1 MIKRDRLAIRLLAGA
16 ALAGLQLAGS
26 AGQAAAQS
34 NSSAI
39 EEVVVTARK
48 QTETVISVPVAV
60 TALTAEAIEDRGIT
74 DYNSLQDF
82 TPAFKAGKQSTN
94 RNDRGYQ
101 VFVMRGMN
109 PGSDLPSRTGT
120 SVFVDGVPIGNG
132 ATAGLTDVE
141 RLEVVAGPQS
151 AYYGRSTFS
160 GAVNFITRPP
170 GFEFKQNLEFTY
182 GRFNTTELKAGVEG
196 PIIPDMLAGRLS
208 GRYYK
213 TDGQYKN
220 FGYTGN
226 LGSEE
231 TKSITGSLYFTPT
244 SSTKIRAQGTTWTDE
259 DGAPAVGQLY
269 AVDYNCRTPTAGAAN
284 NYICGAVG
292 SVPANRITQQTQVP
306 ANVFDI
312 LNRSATVNTDDL
324 FNNIGLHRRAYEF
337 HSSATQGL
345 PAGYTLDA
353 NFSFFSSRM
362 TFLTDT
368 AIRDGRGTPNPNFG
382 VIAGVVPYF
391 SRTALGQSYFQDTS
405 GEVRVSSPQTQ
416 RLTWLVGINGY
427 RAREWRVTN
436 AFGNAGF
443 ALTVPR
449 GVDGNNTVG
458 VFGAASF
465 KFTDAISLS
474 VEGRRQSD
482 EIQQRTPASNLAFKA
497 TFTSF
502 TPRVILSYNPN
513 PNLNIYASYAEGSR
527 PGTFNSSLF
536 ALPAA
541 AQAQVQAQLTVP
553 VAVDEEKVAMYEVG
567 VKGNF
572 LDRRLRILSAFY
584 SGEWTGR
591 QVSQRFTYF
600 NPTVQQATVVIGGS
614 EVKVYGVELEA
625 SFRATPELTLE
636 GTFDFAGT
644 KIDKT
649 IDLISLQLLGTSNPV
664 GNRLPRY
671 PVTSGSL
678 SVAYEREV
686 RPGMNGF
693 ARIDYLYSGKQFDSE
708 ANLTWTAPS
717 NRINLRAGVDREQ
730 YRIELFGLNVL
741 DDDAPMNLTRST
753 DTYTGANT
761 IALSPPDRATYGIR
775 VVFRN

>member
-1 MIKRDRLAIRLLAGA
+1 MAGA
-16 ALAGLQLAGS
+16 AMAALQIGFFAGD
-26 AGQAAAQS
+26 AAAQAS
-34 NSSAI
+34 DSAI

-48 QTETVISVPVAV
+48 QNETVISVPVAV
-60 TALTAEAIEDRGIT
+60 TALTAEALEERGIT

-82 TPAFKAGKQSTN
+82 TPSFKAGKQSTN

-120 SVFVDGVPIGNG
+120 SIFVDGVPIGNG

-151 AYYGRSTFS
+151 AYFGRSTFS

-170 GFEFKQNLEFTY
+170 GFEFKQGLEFSY
-182 GRFNTTELKAGVEG
+182 ARFNTAELKAQVEG
-196 PIIPDMLAGRLS
+196 PIFRDILAGRIS

-220 FGYTGN
+220 FGYPGK
-226 LGSEE
+226 LGAEE

-244 SSTKIRAQGTTWTDE
+244 SSTKIRAHGTTWTDK

-269 AVDYNCRTPTAGAAN
+269 AIDYNCRTPTAGAAN

-292 SVPANRITQQTQVP
+292 AVPANRMTQQTQVP
-306 ANVFDI
+306 QNVFDV

-337 HSSATQGL
+337 HSSVTQGL

-353 NFSFFSSRM
+353 NISVFSSRM

-368 AIRDGRGTPNPNFG
+368 AIRDGRSTPNPSFG
-382 VIAGVVPYF
+382 VVPGAVPYF

-405 GEVRVSSPQTQ
+405 GEIRVSSPQEQ
-416 RLTWLVGINGY
+416 RLTWLLGVNGY

-482 EIQQRTPASNLAFKA
+482 EIQQRTPASNLRFKA

-513 PNLNIYASYAEGSR
+513 PNLNVYFSYAEGNR

-536 ALPAA
+536 GLPAA
-541 AQAQVQAQLTVP
+541 AQAQVQAQLAVP
-553 VAVDEEKVAMYEVG
+553 VAVDEEKVAMYELG

-572 LDRRLRILSAFY
+572 FDRRLRILSAFY
-584 SGEWTGR
+584 NGQWTGR
-591 QVSQRFTYF
+591 QVSQRFTYL

-614 EVKVYGVELEA
+614 EVQVYGVELEA
-625 SFRATPELTLE
+625 SFRATPELTFE
-636 GTFDFAGT
+636 GTYGFAGT

-649 IDLISLQLLGTSNPV
+649 IDLISLQLLGTQNPV

-678 SVAYEREV
+678 SATYEREV
-686 RPGMNGF
+686 RPGLNGF
-693 ARIDYLYSGKQFDSE
+693 ARIDYIYSGKQFDSE

-717 NRINLRAGVDREQ
+717 NRFNVRVGVDRDV
-730 YRIELFGLNVL
+730 YRLELFGLNVF

-753 DTYTGANT
+753 DTYTGGNT
-761 IALSPPDRATYGIR
+761 IALSPPDRATYGLR